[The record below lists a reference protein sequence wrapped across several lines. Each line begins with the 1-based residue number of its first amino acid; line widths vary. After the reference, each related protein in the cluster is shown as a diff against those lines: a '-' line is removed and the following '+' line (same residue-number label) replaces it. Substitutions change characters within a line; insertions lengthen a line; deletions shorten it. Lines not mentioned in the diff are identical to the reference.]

1 MFKKLNY
8 TKFLIFLSFNYFTY
22 AQSDVIFL
30 EKNCMDNNLKN
41 VSTFL
46 QQNSNIYIDSVS
58 EIIGSKNM
66 LEYPVIIICGDNY
79 LKLNDKQINIIKEH
93 VVFGNLLIIDN
104 YKSDYTFTIFLEKI
118 LPDYTISS
126 LSNDKIFKN
135 YYEINFE
142 NIAFDT
148 KQIFINQ
155 QLRVIGIKS
164 RSILREVEN
173 LEIDNIKFLSSIIL
187 NFLLGG

>member
-8 TKFLIFLSFNYFTY
+8 TKLLIFLSFNYFTY

-30 EKNCMDNNLKN
+30 EKNCIDDSLKN

-58 EIIGSKNM
+58 EIIDSKNM

-93 VVFGNLLIIDN
+93 LVFGNLLIIDN

-142 NIAFDT
+142 NIGFNT

-164 RSILREVEN
+164 KSILKEVEN

>member
-8 TKFLIFLSFNYFTY
+8 TKLLIFLSFNYFTY

-30 EKNCMDNNLKN
+30 EKNCVDNSLKN

-58 EIIGSKNM
+58 QIFESKNM

-79 LKLNDKQINIIKEH
+79 LKLDDKQINIIKEH

-142 NIAFDT
+142 NIAFET

-164 RSILREVEN
+164 KSILKEVEN

>member
-22 AQSDVIFL
+22 AQSDVIFV
-30 EKNCMDNNLKN
+30 EKNCIDNSLKN

-46 QQNSNIYIDSVS
+46 QQNSSIYIDSVS
-58 EIIGSKNM
+58 EIIGSKKM

-79 LKLNDKQINIIKEH
+79 LKLTDKQINIIKEH
-93 VVFGNLLIIDN
+93 LVFGNLLIIDN

-118 LPDYTISS
+118 LPNYTISS

-142 NIAFDT
+142 NIDFST

-164 RSILREVEN
+164 KSILREVEN